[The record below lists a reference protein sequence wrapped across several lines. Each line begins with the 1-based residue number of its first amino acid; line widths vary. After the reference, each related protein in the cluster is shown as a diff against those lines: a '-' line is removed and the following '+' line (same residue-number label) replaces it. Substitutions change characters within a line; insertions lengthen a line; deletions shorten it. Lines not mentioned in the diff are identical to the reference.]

1 MLTEKNQNKTKMKYS
16 KIVITSLLLAV
27 LIFTVVMTVVFCYK
41 GSVPDSLVA
50 AFYAFAGGEAGIL
63 GLIKHGETKYSD
75 YEIFDTDNQ
84 G

>member
-1 MLTEKNQNKTKMKYS
+1 MEQKNKPKMKYS
-16 KIVITSLLLAV
+16 KIVITSLLVTV
-27 LIFTVVMTVVFCYK
+27 LIFTVIMTVIFCYK
-41 GSVPDSLVA
+41 GMVPDSLIA

-75 YEIFDTDNQ
+75 FEIFDTDDQ

>member
-1 MLTEKNQNKTKMKYS
+1 MEQKNKPKMKYS
-16 KIVITSLLLAV
+16 KIVITSLL
-27 LIFTVVMTVVFCYK
+27 ITVVVFTIVMIVIFCRM
-41 GSVPDSLVA
+41 GSVPDSLIA

-75 YEIFDTDNQ
+75 YELFDTDDQ